1 MGKSDLL
8 KDSMKSGL
16 DGLLSSTKKSPQKK
30 EATPLK
36 TEKEPAVHCNFV
48 IDKSVHTRM
57 KFLAIEK
64 NMSLRDI
71 VNEAMKEYLETKEYA
86 VIPEEDLLEQAEPEV
101 AERLIL
107 KRDLRKAAIARMAA
121 NDEGRIF
128 RCDI

>member
-1 MGKSDLL
+1 MGKSNLL

-71 VNEAMKEYLETKEYA
+71 VNEAMKEYLKKTVSEGMFLASRSFKSVTSVSTLCRY
-86 VIPEEDLLEQAEPEV
+86 VLLH
-101 AERLIL
+101 ISH
-107 KRDLRKAAIARMAA
+107 
-121 NDEGRIF
+121 
-128 RCDI
+128 

>member
-16 DGLLSSTKKSPQKK
+16 DGLLSSTKKS
-30 EATPLK
+30 TPLK

-71 VNEAMKEYLETKEYA
+71 VNEAMKEYLEKNG
-86 VIPEEDLLEQAEPEV
+86 
-101 AERLIL
+101 
-107 KRDLRKAAIARMAA
+107 K
-121 NDEGRIF
+121 
-128 RCDI
+128 